1 MKCDNCGERPAVIF
15 VQQVS
20 RETTIELHLCEQ
32 CATLRGLNTS
42 TNKIDISLGG
52 LFSNIL
58 EGTQESSRD
67 IRSCSFCGRTA
78 AQIHKLKKAGCPECY
93 TNFRSEILAL
103 MRSEGIDVCWNGT
116 LPGAPEKPHSTSI
129 NRDDLKHE
137 LQRAIDNEDYEMA
150 AYYRDRLRSI
160 REKDE

>member
-32 CATLRGLNTS
+32 CAAQRGLSTG

-58 EGTQESSRD
+58 EGTQDGSRD
-67 IRSCSFCGRTA
+67 TRTCPFCGRTA
-78 AQIHKLKKAGCPECY
+78 AQIHKLKKAGCPECFAS
-93 TNFRSEILAL
+93 FRSEIVAL
-103 MRSEGIDVCWNGT
+103 MRSEGIDVAWNGT
-116 LPGAPEKPHSTSI
+116 LPGAPEGTRTASI
-129 NRDDLKHE
+129 NRDDLKRE

-150 AYYRDRLRSI
+150 AYYRDRLRSLGAQ
-160 REKDE
+160 